1 MAGFFKGRPPDTR
14 TPLTRA
20 GGRHSPHGSQG
31 PPGIHLGKDQNHRR
45 HPEYRH
51 QGEGQRLR
59 PRFFKL
65 YQSNHHRAIR
75 SALWARLL
83 DGIGGRVGSSSAGC
97 DRARPPGDFE
107 CKGFSIR
114 RGRMARILTME
125 LVRFP
130 LKKQLDPC
138 GKSGNL
144 PNHDP
149 PPMLY
154 FAGALSLPAIDRS
167 LPSLSQSRYPPVGR
181 L

>member
-1 MAGFFKGRPPDTR
+1 MAGFFKGTFD
-14 TPLTRA
+14 
-20 GGRHSPHGSQG
+20 
-31 PPGIHLGKDQNHRR
+31 D
-45 HPEYRH
+45 
-51 QGEGQRLR
+51 GEWHE
-59 PRFFKL
+59 
-65 YQSNHHRAIR
+65 SMR
-75 SALWARLL
+75 SALTLRSI
-83 DGIGGRVGSSSAGC
+83 DNGI
-97 DRARPPGDFE
+97 
-107 CKGFSIR
+107 
-114 RGRMARILTME
+114 
-125 LVRFP
+125 VRFH